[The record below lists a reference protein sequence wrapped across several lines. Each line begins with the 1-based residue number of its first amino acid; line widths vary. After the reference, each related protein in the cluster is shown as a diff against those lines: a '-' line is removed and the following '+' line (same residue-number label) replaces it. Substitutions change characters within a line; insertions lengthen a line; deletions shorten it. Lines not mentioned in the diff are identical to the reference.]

1 MQVVPS
7 DHFHL
12 LKFEARK
19 KDLSH
24 VAGKEKKMK
33 EHLFFMSKYIIP
45 TKTLFFPLGR
55 INSFREKYKFS

>member
-24 VAGKEKKMK
+24 VAGKEKKNEGTSFLYVQIHNSHK
-33 EHLFFMSKYIIP
+33 D
-45 TKTLFFPLGR
+45 TFFPPR
-55 INSFREKYKFS
+55 KNKFI